1 MPALLVLHG
10 PNLNLLG
17 IREPG
22 VYGELSLE
30 EINQRLVN
38 RGNFQSR
45 RIHAYQCSFTGC
57 GSSYSNPGYRGTFI
71 ECGRSR

>member
-22 VYGELSLE
+22 IYGELSLE
-30 EINQRLVN
+30 EINQRL
-38 RGNFQSR
+38 
-45 RIHAYQCSFTGC
+45 
-57 GSSYSNPGYRGTFI
+57 
-71 ECGRSR
+71 